1 MSPLSR
7 AHCHLLFRSFR
18 GAPSPPLAH
27 LQSWALDG
35 GGPPD
40 TFSFCSCRAPCAG
53 RGYFR
58 GIYQGQRVQ
67 HHELVSWGG
76 VGRGGGRAAPPDPPT
91 TLEGEGWLGTCLRA
105 ENAKAW
111 RERGPWELEA
121 RPRGSPLAPVC
132 RLLLMVGSR
141 LKRNRPQVVG
151 APVSSAA

>member
-1 MSPLSR
+1 M
-7 AHCHLLFRSFR
+7 
-18 GAPSPPLAH
+18 
-27 LQSWALDG
+27 
-35 GGPPD
+35 
-40 TFSFCSCRAPCAG
+40 
-53 RGYFR
+53 
-58 GIYQGQRVQ
+58 
-67 HHELVSWGG
+67 
-76 VGRGGGRAAPPDPPT
+76 GRGGGRAAPPDPPT